1 MRTRPLLATLAL
13 LSASSLLAPSPR
25 AQTPTPAF
33 RFERPL
39 TTAAGPH
46 RLPIDVPL
54 LVGGRP
60 FSVIWERD
68 APAPDTTA
76 TAVSGL
82 RDLRLFDGSGREV
95 SYLLVPNPPV
105 EPIWQPASTIA
116 AITPVETE
124 LRKSSGFEVD
134 LGEPATVDRLRLE
147 QMATPLLKRVHLEGS
162 GDRTRWTMLVDEG
175 TLFDLPDV
183 GLRQMQLAF
192 APGHFRYL
200 RLTWDDTRSGR
211 VAQPSSVA
219 VRLGAVTP
227 APRSLTTPL
236 AFERR
241 PSEPG
246 RSRFRIRLPAGRLP
260 VAALEL
266 GVGAGHVMR
275 EAVLSE
281 GRLSGSEVV
290 PVIIGRATLKRVE
303 QGSLAAT
310 ALRIPV
316 ANLTEAEVDLD
327 VEDGNSPP
335 LDLRGVTAV
344 FADLPWIY
352 FESDGSALVARYGE
366 PTLAAPRYDI
376 EAVRPTLRID
386 GVPDASWGEPRTL
399 VPVESAST
407 VSSPVPTTGASVD
420 RSQFAYIRDIPPPP
434 ANGLV
439 ALRLD
444 AAALAHSAGA
454 ASRFADLRV
463 LDDDG
468 RQVPYLV
475 ERSVEPQSIE
485 LTLEPVSDLPASLGP
500 SGGSRSVYRVR
511 FPFEKLPTPRLVL
524 TTPARVFDRSV
535 SLVVERPATVQRR
548 DAWVETLVSGRWT
561 HASQDVAAPALTL
574 SLPEMP
580 PRDLLLVIEEGDN
593 AALPVAQARLLLPAY
608 RLRFFYDGRSPLRLA
623 YGRPDLEAPRYDL
636 SLLAPQLL
644 GVAAMEISLDV
655 QPPIDVATDPSW
667 LSPRV
672 FWTLLVFAT
681 VALVGLIVR
690 LFRSQPAA

>member
-1 MRTRPLLATLAL
+1 MRTRATILATITLFL
-13 LSASSLLAPSPR
+13 VLAPSPR
-25 AQTPTPAF
+25 AQTPAPAF

-39 TTAAGPH
+39 TPAAGPQ
-46 RLPIDVPL
+46 RLPVDVPL

-60 FSVIWERD
+60 FSVVWERD
-68 APAPDTTA
+68 APAPETTA

-82 RDLRLFDGSGREV
+82 RDLRLFGGSGREV
-95 SYLLVPNPPV
+95 PYLLVHKPPF
-105 EPIWQPASTIA
+105 EPIWQPAATIA

-124 LRKSSGFEVD
+124 LQKSSGFEVD
-134 LGEPATVDRLRLE
+134 LGEPTTVDRLRID
-147 QMATPLLKRVHLEGS
+147 QMATPLLKRVRLEGS
-162 GDRTRWTMLVDEG
+162 GDRSRWTVLVDEG
-175 TLFDLPDV
+175 TVFDLPDV
-183 GLRQMQLAF
+183 GLRQMQLSF
-192 APGHFRYL
+192 APGRFRYL
-200 RLTWDDTRSGR
+200 RVTWDDTRSGQ
-211 VAQPSSVA
+211 VVQPSSVA
-219 VRLGAVTP
+219 VRLGAGAPVPP
-227 APRSLTTPL
+227 ALTTPV

-246 RSRFRIRLPAGRLP
+246 RSRFRVRLPAGRLP
-260 VAALEL
+260 VAALDL
-266 GVGAGHVMR
+266 DVGAGHVMR
-275 EAVLSE
+275 DVVVSE

-290 PVIIGRATLKRVE
+290 PVTIGRATLKRIE

-366 PTLAAPRYDI
+366 PTLAAPRYDL
-376 EAVRPTLRID
+376 EAVRQTLRID
-386 GVPDASWGEPRTL
+386 GVPDASWGEARAL

-407 VSSPVPTTGASVD
+407 ASSPLPTTGASVD
-420 RSQFAYIRDIPPPP
+420 PSQFAHMRDIPPPP

-444 AAALAHSAGA
+444 AAVLAHSAGA
-454 ASRFADLRV
+454 ASRFADVRV
-463 LDDDG
+463 LDDGG

-485 LTLEPVSDLPASLGP
+485 LALEPVSNLPASFAR

-511 FPFEKLPTPRLVL
+511 LPFERLPALRLVL
-524 TTPARVFDRSV
+524 TTPARVFDRPVSV
-535 SLVVERPATVQRR
+535 VVERAPTVQRR
-548 DAWVETLVSGRWT
+548 DPWVETLVNARWT
-561 HASQDVAAPALTL
+561 HASQDVPAPALTL
-574 SLPEMP
+574 SLQETAT
-580 PRDLLLVIEEGDN
+580 RDLLLVIEEGDN
-593 AALPVAQARLLLPAY
+593 AALPISQARLLLPAY
-608 RLRFFYDGRSPLRLA
+608 RLRFFHDGASPLRLA
-623 YGRPDLEAPRYDL
+623 YGRPDLDAPRYDL

-644 GVAAMEISLDV
+644 GVSATEISPDPE
-655 QPPIDVATDPSW
+655 QPIDSAANTSW

-681 VALVGLIVR
+681 VALLALIIR
-690 LFRSQPAA
+690 LLRSQPAA